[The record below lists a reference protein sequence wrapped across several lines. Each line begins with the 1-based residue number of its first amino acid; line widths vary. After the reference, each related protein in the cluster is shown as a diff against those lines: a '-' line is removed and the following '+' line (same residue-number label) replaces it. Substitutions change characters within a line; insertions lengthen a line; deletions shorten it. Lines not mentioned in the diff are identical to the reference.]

1 MNKTMVK
8 TALCGALLLCSSAP
22 LIAADTSTPNVE
34 PKVGFRIFTKVNR
47 PNQELVE
54 SFRGLPVANISD
66 MVSRTRVVDARIKKI
81 SKNNL
86 LGVAFTVKTRPDDN
100 LMAHKAI
107 QMAQPG
113 DIIVIDARGD
123 LNNAIIGEQMV
134 RTAIQRKL
142 AGIIVDGAVRDYK
155 YLTEQTDI
163 PVYAAGVTPAGPYKD
178 GPGEINTP
186 VNIGGIVVRPGDI
199 LIGDDDG
206 IVVIEP
212 STAKQVAEQSKK
224 KNDAEASAISKIV
237 KGEQD
242 HSWIDRNLQEKSV
255 QIIDDYYQ

>member
-1 MNKTMVK
+1 MNKMMVK

-22 LIAADTSTPNVE
+22 LIAADTNTPNVE
-34 PKVGFRIFTKVNR
+34 AKVGFRIFTKVNR
-47 PNQELVE
+47 PSQELVE
-54 SFRGLPVANISD
+54 SFRDLPVSNISD
-66 MVSRTRVVDARIKKI
+66 MVSRTRVVDARIKKV
-81 SKNNL
+81 SENNL

-142 AGIIVDGAVRDYK
+142 GGIIVDGAVRDYE
-155 YLTEQTDI
+155 YLAEQTDI

-178 GPGEINTP
+178 GPGEINPP

-212 STAKQVAEQSKK
+212 ATAKQVAEQSKK